1 MASAKT
7 CFFYPTDIFHLFF
20 TAFFPVPFGYDSA
33 VSSDQESVPP
43 SVDLPS
49 LSVRWEG
56 LVVTI
61 DANTLNTIV
70 RKATRPVHEIESI
83 LIEPEDGRLGLN
95 LRVRKGIVIPLKG
108 HVTSIR
114 LKHGFLGF
122 SISDLT
128 AFGVVPIWDWILRK
142 IIDNQPPGSTFF
154 YPDERVVVI
163 NLNSVIPE
171 ELSLQVSEVICEN
184 GEVKVIF
191 GPSQYRL
198 DRLIEEIGSDPF
210 DTD

>member
-1 MASAKT
+1 MTSA
-7 CFFYPTDIFHLFF
+7 
-20 TAFFPVPFGYDSA
+20 
-33 VSSDQESVPP
+33 ENSVAP

-61 DANTLNTIV
+61 DANTLNTII
-70 RKATRPVHEIESI
+70 RKATRGVREIESI
-83 LIEPEDGRLGLN
+83 LVEPEDGRLGLSM
-95 LRVRKGIVIPLKG
+95 RVRKGIVLPLKG

-122 SISDLT
+122 SVSDLT

-142 IIDNQPPGSTFF
+142 IIEKQRPGTAFF
-154 YPDERVVVI
+154 YPEERVLVI
-163 NLNSVIPE
+163 NLNSVIPQ
-171 ELSLQVSEVICEN
+171 ELSLQVSEVVCEN
-184 GEVKVIF
+184 GELKVIF

-198 DRLIEEIGSDPF
+198 DRLIDQIGRDPF
-210 DTD
+210 VLD

>member
-1 MASAKT
+1 VSSAK
-7 CFFYPTDIFHLFF
+7 I
-20 TAFFPVPFGYDSA
+20 SA
-33 VSSDQESVPP
+33 AP

-61 DANTLNTIV
+61 DANTLNTIL
-70 RKATRPVHEIESI
+70 RKATRHVREIQSI
-83 LIEPEDGRLGLN
+83 LIEPEDGRLGLSM
-95 LRVRKGIVIPLKG
+95 RVRKGIVLPLKG

-114 LKHGFLGF
+114 LRHGFLGF
-122 SISDLT
+122 SVSDLT
-128 AFGVVPIWDWILRK
+128 AFGVVPVWDWILRK
-142 IIDNQPPGSTFF
+142 IIDKQPPGSTFF
-154 YPDERVVVI
+154 YPEERVVVI
-163 NLNSVIPE
+163 NLNSVIPQ

-210 DTD
+210 DID